1 MLSPTEIFHPL
12 KVRCKK
18 YFLHVYNLKNVLVLD
33 AERYS
38 FMIPRSDPLAR
49 PLKIYALQQ
58 VTEETEGTE
67 ERDNISPER
76 CISPLARPLISPKN
90 VRTPMSILSTPE
102 SRTTGKINSLK

>member
-1 MLSPTEIFHPL
+1 
-12 KVRCKK
+12 
-18 YFLHVYNLKNVLVLD
+18 
-33 AERYS
+33 
-38 FMIPRSDPLAR
+38 MIPRSDPLAR

-58 VTEETEGTE
+58 VTEETE